1 MRWEIGFIV
10 VIVTAT
16 VIGGWSAQRRM
27 RPLPPLRWLVAA
39 QLALAS
45 GAQPLQQCGARQW
58 AETLGWA
65 LGWVMFPVSCG
76 FVLLFI
82 RGSNRERIIT
92 AVAVIATVLYGRTV
106 MWEAVRLCNPN

>member
-16 VIGGWSAQRRM
+16 TIAGWSAQRWLW
-27 RPLPPLRWLVAA
+27 PLPSLRWLVAA
-39 QLALAS
+39 GLALAS
-45 GAQPLQQCGARQW
+45 VVQPLQQCGARQW

-76 FVLLFI
+76 FVLLLI

-92 AVAVIATVLYGRTV
+92 AVAVIATV
-106 MWEAVRLCNPN
+106 